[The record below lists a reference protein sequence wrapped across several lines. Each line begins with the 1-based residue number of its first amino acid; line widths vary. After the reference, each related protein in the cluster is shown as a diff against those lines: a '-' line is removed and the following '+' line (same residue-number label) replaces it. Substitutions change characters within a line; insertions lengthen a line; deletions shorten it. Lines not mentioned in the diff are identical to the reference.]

1 MRSDGGRSLYRCRIL
16 RKVRW
21 KFSCCL
27 FPPHSFS
34 ILHRGNERRR
44 GLPREESSRVLVWY
58 ERKVAVEAIVVLELI
73 RASRTQP
80 VFASSAAQM
89 ASDLHDV
96 ITGALACLE
105 VLSPSAVARQVS
117 ALIGGRMTAQL
128 YSGAKAKEAMS
139 KALLVLVPCT

>member
-1 MRSDGGRSLYRCRIL
+1 MMVVARYAAAEFAEGSPEVWLLFI
-16 RKVRW
+16 
-21 KFSCCL
+21 CL
-27 FPPHSFS
+27 HTLLS
-34 ILHRGNERRR
+34 ILHRGNEHRQ
-44 GLPREESSRVLVWY
+44 GLPREKASRVLVWY